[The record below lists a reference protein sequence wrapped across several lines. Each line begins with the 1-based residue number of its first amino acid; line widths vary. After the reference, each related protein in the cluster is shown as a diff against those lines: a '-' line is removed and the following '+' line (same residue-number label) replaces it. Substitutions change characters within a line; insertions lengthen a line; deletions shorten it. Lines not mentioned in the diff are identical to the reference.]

1 MNGTIRIQPPQA
13 FISSYAPRIRTYGNA
28 LLAPVTPAAPQLP
41 TGRAAGRRGAAA
53 INYAEIDGYD
63 EDDFDDDGEI
73 KRRPTGLRSLRRG
86 DEPSAAA
93 PAAQPPLLG
102 KEADKPVAVQGI
114 WRDWMGKQ
122 GRLVYV
128 MTNLENYLRKV
139 TED

>member
-28 LLAPVTPAAPQLP
+28 LLAPVIPAAPQLP

-63 EDDFDDDGEI
+63 DDDLDDEEGR
-73 KRRPTGLRSLRRG
+73 KRPTGLRSLRRE
-86 DEPSAAA
+86 EPSAGT
-93 PAAQPPLLG
+93 PAAQPPPLG

-128 MTNLENYLRKV
+128 MDLCKNDYFKT
-139 TED
+139 

>member
-1 MNGTIRIQPPQA
+1 MNGTVRIQPPQA

-28 LLAPVTPAAPQLP
+28 LLAPVVPAAPQLP

-63 EDDFDDDGEI
+63 EDDFDDDEG
-73 KRRPTGLRSLRRG
+73 KRRPTGLRSLRRDAETG
-86 DEPSAAA
+86 ASTPV
-93 PAAQPPLLG
+93 AQPQVLG

-128 MTNLENYLRKV
+128 GSAEVCWRIGCHA
-139 TED
+139 D

>member
-28 LLAPVTPAAPQLP
+28 LLTPVIPAAPQLP

-63 EDDFDDDGEI
+63 EDDFDEDGEI
-73 KRRPTGLRSLRRG
+73 RRRPTGLRSLRRG
-86 DEPSAAA
+86 EETSAAT
-93 PAAQPPLLG
+93 PVAQPPLLG

-128 MTNLENYLRKV
+128 MIYPRECLRLRM
-139 TED
+139 